1 MNAPHDKFLQGKEL
15 ILDSLRETC
24 ASIHAVR
31 PPKEAL
37 QASYESWMEKAR
49 EVRGNPLFYPYLG
62 SGRGNGL
69 FVELEDGSVKYD
81 LICGIGV
88 HFFGHC
94 HLGLASQLIDAACQD
109 TVMQGNL
116 QQNVDSI
123 QLCKELTA
131 LAGMDH
137 VFLTTSGAMACE
149 NALKI
154 IFQKKQP
161 ASRLIAFE
169 GCFMGRTTTLAQVT
183 DKPQF
188 REGLPETIH
197 VDYIPFFDPNDEEG
211 SIERAKAALLG
222 HISRYPK
229 QHAALL
235 MELVQGERGFFVGSQ
250 RFFHTLIQV
259 AKEAGLAIFVDEVQ
273 TFARTEKLFA
283 FQHFGLNS
291 IDVLTIG
298 KVAQLG
304 ATFWNE
310 EFNPKPNL
318 LSQTFTASTS
328 SIRACSYI
336 LKELQVGGYFGK
348 EGKNARLHKAFEE
361 RLSKLFPYAQGP
373 FGIGSMVAFTPFHGD
388 KAAVDKLAKKL
399 FERGI
404 IAFIAGSNPTRLRF
418 LLPAGC
424 MEEKDVDSVMTI
436 IEKVLKEASAS

>member
-1 MNAPHDKFLQGKEL
+1 MNSSQEKFLAGKQL
-15 ILDSLRETC
+15 ILDSIRETSS
-24 ASIHAVR
+24 SIHAIR
-31 PPKEAL
+31 PARESMK
-37 QASYESWMEKAR
+37 ASYESWLEKAK
-49 EVRGNPLFYPYLG
+49 ELRGNPLFYPYLG

-69 FVELEDGSVKYD
+69 LVELEDGSVKYD

-94 HLGLASQLIDAACQD
+94 HLGLASELIEAACQD

-123 QLCKELTA
+123 RLCKQLTS
-131 LAGMDH
+131 LVGMDH

-188 REGLPETIH
+188 RVGLPETIH
-197 VDYIPFFDPNDEEG
+197 VDYIPFFDPTDEEG
-211 SIERAKAALLG
+211 SIQRTLNALKDHLK
-222 HISRYPK
+222 RYPG
-229 QHAALL
+229 QHAAIL
-235 MELVQGERGFFVGSQ
+235 MELVQGERGFFVGNS
-250 RFFHTLIQV
+250 RFFQEIIQLCK
-259 AKEAGLAIFVDEVQ
+259 KEGLAVLVDEVQ

-283 FQHFGLNS
+283 FQHFGLTD
-291 IDVLTIG
+291 IDVVTIG

-328 SIRACSYI
+328 SIRACAYI
-336 LKELQVGGYFGK
+336 LKELQIGNYFGSD
-348 EGKNARLHKAFEE
+348 GKNARLYRRFSE
-361 RLSKLFPYAQGP
+361 RLAKLFPYANGP
-373 FGIGSMVAFTPFHGD
+373 FGIGSMIAFTPFNGESG
-388 KAAVDKLAKKL
+388 AVNTMAKKL

-404 IAFIAGSNPTRLRF
+404 IGFLAGSNPTRLRF

-424 MEEKDVDSVMTI
+424 MEEKDVDAVMDI
-436 IEKVLKEASAS
+436 ITTVLKEETTL